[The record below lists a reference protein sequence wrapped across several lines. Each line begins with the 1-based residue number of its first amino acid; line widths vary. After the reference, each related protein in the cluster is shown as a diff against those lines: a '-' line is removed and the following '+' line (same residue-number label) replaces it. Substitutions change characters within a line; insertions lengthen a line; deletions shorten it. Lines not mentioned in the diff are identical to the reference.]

1 MKILTKLFIILSLFK
16 NPIALNT
23 VAAESTSNTTDHL
36 PTNLIYESPD
46 LEAFEKLKLDLVSSY
61 VEVQTGNNFK
71 VEVYVSKENL
81 LFEDVFSLTSKNQ
94 EVVLNEKDWKN
105 NLKSFLTTL
114 TSRVVVTVPET
125 ERLSLKVDLVN
136 GEVNVKGSLST
147 FEFEGPNVNL
157 LLTGKETYPMSIDIV
172 NGDVELLFETFN
184 TALDFEFVN
193 GRFEV
198 LGDIASSTFSDFNR
212 TLGEGRD
219 VIQID
224 AVNGKVLLK
233 EVE

>member
-1 MKILTKLFIILSLFK
+1 MNKVSAQSTT
-16 NPIALNT
+16 NT
-23 VAAESTSNTTDHL
+23 LDHL
-36 PTNLIYESPD
+36 PNHLIYESPD
-46 LEAFEKLKLDLVSSY
+46 LESFEKLKLDLVSSY
-61 VEVQTGNNFK
+61 VEVQTGDNYK
-71 VEVYVSKENL
+71 VEVYVSKDNL
-81 LFEDVFSLTSKNQ
+81 LFEDVFSLTSKNK

-125 ERLSLKVDLVN
+125 ERISLKADLVN
-136 GEVNVKGSLST
+136 GEVNVNGSLSK
-147 FEFEGPNVNL
+147 FEFDGPNVNL
-157 LLTGKETYPMSIDIV
+157 LLTGIETYPMSIDIV

-184 TALDFEFVN
+184 AALDFEFVN

-198 LGDIASSTFSDFNR
+198 LGDITSSTFSDFNR

-219 VIQID
+219 DIRID
-224 AVNGKVLLK
+224 AVNGEVILK